1 MDPGT
6 IAAPDAATPKGGASN
21 ADAVLF
27 AMAEQAGRLFRKSN
41 ADALSCGRLLL
52 QAREIAEHGAW
63 LAFLRDVG
71 MTARTAQKY
80 MRVAR
85 YVGDCSAKCALGA
98 HLGINR
104 TLDILRASDRVMA
117 AWRKACVDDP
127 ANDRL
132 VQKPPGCALTG
143 IVWCV
148 EPEDRAILAE
158 VAAHDF
164 EIDIADVLA
173 AVEVAELPT
182 AVEGSAP

>member
-80 MRVAR
+80 MQVAR

-98 HLGINR
+98 YLGINR
-104 TLDILRASDRVMA
+104 TLEFLRASDRAIA
-117 AWRKACVDDP
+117 AWRAARDAEPD
-127 ANDRL
+127 NHEL
-132 VQKPPGCALTG
+132 IQSPPQCALSG
-143 IVWCV
+143 LVWCTH
-148 EPEDRAILAE
+148 PEDRAVLAE
-158 VAAHDF
+158 VAARVY
-164 EIDIADVLA
+164 EIDIAELLTI
-173 AVEVAELPT
+173 VEEAER
-182 AVEGSAP
+182 